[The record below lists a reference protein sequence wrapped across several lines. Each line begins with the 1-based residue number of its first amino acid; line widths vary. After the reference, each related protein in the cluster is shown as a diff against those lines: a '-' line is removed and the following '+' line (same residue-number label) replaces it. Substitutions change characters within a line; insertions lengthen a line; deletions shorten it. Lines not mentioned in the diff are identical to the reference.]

1 MHASCRKGMVIFME
15 KISSQMLAV
24 PKDSRVI
31 EDPWLLRKRL
41 QEADDF
47 QVESMEPEE
56 NTIQIRIVCGKETFS
71 VEIYPTDFEIPE
83 LYRCQHFFPDL
94 DIEAIRKV
102 QYGLAVEMMF
112 GADALSS
119 YHLQLKLIHT
129 MLPDALAVIDD
140 SSEKILSGRWV
151 ALAAE
156 SSVPPAPRYLYTAQA
171 VAGEEKDACVWLHTH
186 GLNRCGRPELEV
198 LNSNK
203 ENYQEHY
210 NVLETLANRMLEDE
224 EIPAFGSPY
233 FLAYVAEGI
242 PLVVTLIDWE
252 EAVELYEPDMLGGK
266 KDRENGHNR
275 DTCVVFV
282 YPSQESAEKREF
294 YPLDIYD
301 KYMKGNPVFLISIE
315 ETARM
320 RAQAVER
327 ISYLFDAASDKDNHL
342 LVKLGLTVDEEYK
355 TMENDKEH
363 IWFELLEV
371 SGNRFRAKL
380 TQEPYYIKDMHQ
392 GFVGEYGP
400 EDVTD
405 WLIYTPGGRISPD
418 DVYRLSV

>member
-1 MHASCRKGMVIFME
+1 ME
-15 KISSQMLAV
+15 KTKSQML
-24 PKDSRVI
+24 VI
-31 EDPWLLRKRL
+31 PAGGNDLKNPEILVKRL
-41 QEADDF
+41 YEAEDF
-47 QVESMEPEE
+47 RVESAEAGEECLQVTVICGEESFSMEM
-56 NTIQIRIVCGKETFS
+56 
-71 VEIYPTDFEIPE
+71 YPTGFSIPE
-83 LYRCQHFFPDL
+83 LYRCQHFFPDI
-94 DIEAIRKV
+94 DIEAIQKLE
-102 QYGLAVEMMF
+102 YGLAVEMVF
-112 GADALSS
+112 GVNALSS
-119 YHLQLKLIHT
+119 YHLQLKLIHA

-156 SSVPPAPRYLYTAQA
+156 SEVPPAPRYLYTAQA
-171 VAGEEKDACVWLHTH
+171 VSGEEDCVWLHTH

-198 LNSNK
+198 LASTK
-203 ENYQEHY
+203 DNYQEHY
-210 NVLETLANRMLEDE
+210 NVLETLANRILEDE
-224 EIPAFGSPY
+224 EVPEFGSPY
-233 FLAYVAEGI
+233 FLAYVAEGM

-266 KDRENGHNR
+266 RDRKDGHDR

-282 YPSQESAEKREF
+282 YPSQESADKGEF

-301 KYMKGNPVFLISIE
+301 KFMKENPVFMISNE
-315 ETARM
+315 ETDRM

-327 ISYLFDAASDKDNHL
+327 ISYLFDAAADQDNHI
-342 LVKLGLTVDEEYK
+342 LVKIGLLVDEEHK
-355 TMENDKEH
+355 TQDNEREH

-371 SGNRFRAKL
+371 SGDRFQAKL
-380 TQEPYYIKDMHQ
+380 TQEPYYIKDMHG

-405 WLIYTPGGRISPD
+405 WLIYTPEGRISPD

>member
-1 MHASCRKGMVIFME
+1 ME
-15 KISSQMLAV
+15 KTKSQML
-24 PKDSRVI
+24 VI
-31 EDPWLLRKRL
+31 PAGGNDLKNPEILVKRL
-41 QEADDF
+41 YEAEDF
-47 QVESMEPEE
+47 RVESAEAGEECLQVTVICGEESFSMEM
-56 NTIQIRIVCGKETFS
+56 
-71 VEIYPTDFEIPE
+71 YPTGFSIPE
-83 LYRCQHFFPDL
+83 LYRCQHFFPDI
-94 DIEAIRKV
+94 DIEAIQKLE
-102 QYGLAVEMMF
+102 YGLAVEMVF
-112 GADALSS
+112 GVNALSS
-119 YHLQLKLIHT
+119 YHLQLKLIHA

-156 SSVPPAPRYLYTAQA
+156 SEVPPAPRYLYTAQA
-171 VAGEEKDACVWLHTH
+171 VSGEEDCVWLHTH

-198 LNSNK
+198 LASTK
-203 ENYQEHY
+203 DNYQEHY
-210 NVLETLANRMLEDE
+210 NVLETLANRILEDE
-224 EIPAFGSPY
+224 EVPEFGSPY
-233 FLAYVAEGI
+233 FLAYVAEGM

-266 KDRENGHNR
+266 RDRKDGHDR

-282 YPSQESAEKREF
+282 YPSQESADKGEF

-301 KYMKGNPVFLISIE
+301 KFMKENPVFMISNE
-315 ETARM
+315 ETDRM

-327 ISYLFDAASDKDNHL
+327 ISYLFDAAEDQDNHI
-342 LVKLGLTVDEEYK
+342 LVKIGLPVDEEHK
-355 TMENDKEH
+355 TQDNEREH

-371 SGNRFRAKL
+371 SGDRFQAKL
-380 TQEPYYIKDMHQ
+380 TQEPYYIKDMHG

-405 WLIYTPGGRISPD
+405 WLIYTPEGRISPD

>member
-1 MHASCRKGMVIFME
+1 ME
-15 KISSQMLAV
+15 KTKSQML
-24 PKDSRVI
+24 VI
-31 EDPWLLRKRL
+31 PAGGNDLKNPEILVKRL
-41 QEADDF
+41 YEAEDF
-47 QVESMEPEE
+47 RVESAEAGEECLQVTVICGEESFSMEM
-56 NTIQIRIVCGKETFS
+56 
-71 VEIYPTDFEIPE
+71 YPTGFSIPE
-83 LYRCQHFFPDL
+83 LYRCQHFFPDI
-94 DIEAIRKV
+94 DIEAIQKLE
-102 QYGLAVEMMF
+102 YGLAVEMVF
-112 GADALSS
+112 GVNALSS
-119 YHLQLKLIHT
+119 YHLQLKLIHA

-156 SSVPPAPRYLYTAQA
+156 SEVPPAPRYLYTAQA
-171 VAGEEKDACVWLHTH
+171 VSGEEDCVWLHTH

-198 LNSNK
+198 LASTK
-203 ENYQEHY
+203 DNYQEHY
-210 NVLETLANRMLEDE
+210 NVLETLANRILEDE
-224 EIPAFGSPY
+224 EVPEFGSPY
-233 FLAYVAEGI
+233 FLAYVAEGM

-266 KDRENGHNR
+266 RDRKDGHDR

-282 YPSQESAEKREF
+282 YPSQESADKGEF

-301 KYMKGNPVFLISIE
+301 KFMKENPVFMISNE
-315 ETARM
+315 ETDRM

-327 ISYLFDAASDKDNHL
+327 ISYLFDAAADRDNHI
-342 LVKLGLTVDEEYK
+342 LVKIGLLVDEEHK
-355 TMENDKEH
+355 TQDNEREH

-371 SGNRFRAKL
+371 SGDRFQAKL
-380 TQEPYYIKDMHQ
+380 TQEPYYIKDMHE

-405 WLIYTPGGRISPD
+405 WLIYTPEGRISPD

>member
-1 MHASCRKGMVIFME
+1 ME
-15 KISSQMLAV
+15 KTKSQML
-24 PKDSRVI
+24 VI
-31 EDPWLLRKRL
+31 PAGGNDLKNPEILVKRL
-41 QEADDF
+41 YEAEDF
-47 QVESMEPEE
+47 RVESAEAGEECLQVTVICGEESFSMEM
-56 NTIQIRIVCGKETFS
+56 
-71 VEIYPTDFEIPE
+71 YPTGFSIPE
-83 LYRCQHFFPDL
+83 LYRCQHFFPDI
-94 DIEAIRKV
+94 DIEAIQKFE
-102 QYGLAVEMMF
+102 YGLAVEMVF
-112 GADALSS
+112 GVNALSS
-119 YHLQLKLIHT
+119 YHLQLKLIHA

-156 SSVPPAPRYLYTAQA
+156 SEVPPAPRYLYTAQA
-171 VAGEEKDACVWLHTH
+171 VSGEEDCVWLHTH

-198 LNSNK
+198 LASTK
-203 ENYQEHY
+203 DNYQEHY
-210 NVLETLANRMLEDE
+210 NVLETLANRILEDE
-224 EIPAFGSPY
+224 EVPEFGSPY
-233 FLAYVAEGI
+233 FLAYVAEGM

-266 KDRENGHNR
+266 RDRKDGHDR

-282 YPSQESAEKREF
+282 YPSQESADKGEF

-301 KYMKGNPVFLISIE
+301 KFMKENPVFMISNE
-315 ETARM
+315 ETDRM

-327 ISYLFDAASDKDNHL
+327 ISYLFDAAADQDNHI
-342 LVKLGLTVDEEYK
+342 LVKIGLLVDEEHK
-355 TMENDKEH
+355 TQDNEREH

-371 SGNRFRAKL
+371 SGDRFQAKL
-380 TQEPYYIKDMHQ
+380 TQEPYYIKDMHG

-405 WLIYTPGGRISPD
+405 WLIYTPEGRISPD